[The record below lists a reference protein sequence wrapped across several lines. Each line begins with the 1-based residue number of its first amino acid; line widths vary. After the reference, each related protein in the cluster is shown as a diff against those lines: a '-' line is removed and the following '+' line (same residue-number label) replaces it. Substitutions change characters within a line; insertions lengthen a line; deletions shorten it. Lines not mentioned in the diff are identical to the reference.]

1 MLVVIRKNAPILV
14 ILGILDLFFG
24 ILQNFNELIR
34 TLVGGN
40 NGTGGDFSLNLDD
53 LERISFIAYCF
64 FSIIC
69 EGCKW
74 LGYDSVDCIT
84 ITIYLF
90 KNFYCNQLQV
100 INQVYKAL
108 PKPSFHHFTVG

>member
-1 MLVVIRKNAPILV
+1 MSVVIRKNAPILV

-84 ITIYLF
+84 ITSYKSLTKSIKLY
-90 KNFYCNQLQV
+90 Q
-100 INQVYKAL
+100 NQV
-108 PKPSFHHFTVG
+108 FTILLSVKWLKYG